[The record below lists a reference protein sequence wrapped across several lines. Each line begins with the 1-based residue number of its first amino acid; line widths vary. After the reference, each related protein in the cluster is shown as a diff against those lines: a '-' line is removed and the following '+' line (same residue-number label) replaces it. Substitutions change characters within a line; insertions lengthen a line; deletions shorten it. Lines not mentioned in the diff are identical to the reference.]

1 MGCGHSK
8 INIYPRKSKSKTG
21 SKKSVTADKT
31 ESEDEDGIE
40 LEADH
45 SENIEDCDS
54 KKTSIKLKHFGGP
67 LLAQAE
73 ISTSQQDF
81 FKMLDEK
88 IQNGPDYNSESE
100 SERAAETTRLR
111 ALLKDWETAS
121 IGSRSL
127 PPTPR
132 RRPPRSADGGA
143 YVSQIP
149 QSVIHQ
155 SYGVAQTPFRPTPYA
170 NPNYVSQSPSHQMAY
185 PSAMQ
190 YQAISPM
197 YASQPTYQA
206 PPLGNVAKHAGYDA
220 QTAYSPSHKGYGV
233 PVAVPAVVLP
243 GSVSGGGVGKEKNNG
258 EVLKKTYNYQH
269 AVQYQ
274 QYKEAREQVLAQNQ
288 PAYRGAPRSYQ
299 SSVTI
304 AVAGQGGQ
312 QGDPSAL
319 QRQQY
324 ELT

>member
-45 SENIEDCDS
+45 SESIEDCDS

-132 RRPPRSADGGA
+132 RRP
-143 YVSQIP
+143 
-149 QSVIHQ
+149 
-155 SYGVAQTPFRPTPYA
+155 
-170 NPNYVSQSPSHQMAY
+170 
-185 PSAMQ
+185 
-190 YQAISPM
+190 
-197 YASQPTYQA
+197 
-206 PPLGNVAKHAGYDA
+206 
-220 QTAYSPSHKGYGV
+220 
-233 PVAVPAVVLP
+233 
-243 GSVSGGGVGKEKNNG
+243 
-258 EVLKKTYNYQH
+258 
-269 AVQYQ
+269 
-274 QYKEAREQVLAQNQ
+274 
-288 PAYRGAPRSYQ
+288 
-299 SSVTI
+299 
-304 AVAGQGGQ
+304 
-312 QGDPSAL
+312 
-319 QRQQY
+319 
-324 ELT
+324 